1 MHISAVCLTLRRK
14 NRLSFVCFCPVSGF
28 HFQNYLVEKVS
39 FIIQKHVGFV
49 FDSYFIKKKDENAFL
64 EKASALFK
72 F

>member
-1 MHISAVCLTLRRK
+1 MHISALCLTLRRK

-39 FIIQKHVGFV
+39 FIIQKHV
-49 FDSYFIKKKDENAFL
+49 YFIFYRFFAKKKDENAFL
-64 EKASALFK
+64 KKASALFK